1 MTPNNIAKVNRRLK
15 PNNMKIRCYG
25 SGHALFDIS
34 GNAPEF
40 MDFLSVADM
49 SISTVEELAAIC
61 RLKDTREVAQ
71 EEQTSKPA
79 RHDKSMPRKE
89 ALAKKKGVAKEKAPC
104 DVRGVEIGLGDLVAY
119 GDCSG
124 STLYCHYVVR
134 ITPVFVWMAGDKDK
148 RCVTGNARREHKR
161 VAVVE
166 KAK

>member
-15 PNNMKIRCYG
+15 PGNMKIRCYG

-61 RLKDTREVAQ
+61 RLKDTREVTQ
-71 EEQTSKPA
+71 EKPIAKPA
-79 RHDKSMPRKE
+79 KAP
-89 ALAKKKGVAKEKAPC
+89 AKKKGVAKEKAPR

-124 STLYCHYVVR
+124 STLYAHYVVR
-134 ITPVFVWMAGDKDK
+134 ITPAFVWMAADKDS
-148 RCVTGNARREHKR
+148 RRPNGNARREHNR

-166 KAK
+166 KAN

>member
-71 EEQTSKPA
+71 EKPTAKPA
-79 RHDKSMPRKE
+79 P
-89 ALAKKKGVAKEKAPC
+89 AKKKGVAKEKAPR

-134 ITPVFVWMAGDKDK
+134 ITPAFVWMAGDKDK

>member
-15 PNNMKIRCYG
+15 SGNMKIRCYG

-71 EEQTSKPA
+71 EAAPV
-79 RHDKSMPRKE
+79 
-89 ALAKKKGVAKEKAPC
+89 LAPPKKKGGAKEKAPR

-124 STLYCHYVVR
+124 STLYAHYVVR
-134 ITPVFVWMAGDKDK
+134 ITPAFVWMAASPDV
-148 RCVTGNARREHKR
+148 RRITGNARREHNR

-166 KAK
+166 KAKC